1 MRTRRKEGTRLKK
14 GKKGEYINDT
24 HVYNQPLPLSFPL
37 PLSLSLSRLDIRV
50 AWRSGKRSESTKRRR
65 EGKEERRIK
74 RRRRGGIEKSV
85 DKVWIFGFSV
95 VLPEGCVAIGRQRGS
110 DGSRSVIGAPPSL
123 STPVGRCLI
132 KRDVKWGRSIKA
144 RPSDKFDSPD
154 SRLIPRR
161 IAGGWR
167 GAKIKPRVFQEG
179 LVSRRMTDR
188 GRERPF
194 LPPPPVRRS
203 ARLVVLRRSPR
214 TGERKSGDMQTS
226 CRETVGHNSATR
238 TAHTR
243 SHH

>member
-1 MRTRRKEGTRLKK
+1 MSRRNEGER
-14 GKKGEYINDT
+14 GKKENKKK
-24 HVYNQPLPLSFPL
+24 
-37 PLSLSLSRLDIRV
+37 
-50 AWRSGKRSESTKRRR
+50 A
-65 EGKEERRIK
+65 ERR
-74 RRRRGGIEKSV
+74 IEKSV